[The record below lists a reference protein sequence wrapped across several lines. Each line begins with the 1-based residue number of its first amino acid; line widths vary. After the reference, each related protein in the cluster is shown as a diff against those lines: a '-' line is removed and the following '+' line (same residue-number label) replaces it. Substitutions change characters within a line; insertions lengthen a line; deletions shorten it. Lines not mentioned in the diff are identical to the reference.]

1 MIISD
6 ISEATQV
13 REIRGLS
20 PTIAIHQKTVSNNPR
35 STVGTITEIYD
46 FYRLIYTS
54 IGVPHCP
61 NHPDTPLRKQTLQNI
76 VDHVS
81 IFGEGARFHI
91 LIPLRFTDGPPTFSE
106 VRSQV
111 TDLGFVRFQIAKNVY
126 SIADETEAKI
136 GKNDI
141 IYVIVDRLIK
151 KEDEDFLTRLK
162 DSLRVALEK

>member
-6 ISEATQV
+6 ISESTKV

-46 FYRLIYTS
+46 FYRLLYTS

-61 NHPDTPLRKQTLQNI
+61 NHPETSLRKQTLENI

-81 IFGEGARFHI
+81 TFGEGSKFHI
-91 LIPLRFTDGPPTFSE
+91 MIPLKFTEETVTLGE
-106 VRSQV
+106 LRSLV
-111 TDLGFVRFQIAKNVY
+111 TEKSFVRFQQGDVVY
-126 SIADETEAKI
+126 SIADT
-136 GKNDI
+136 
-141 IYVIVDRLIK
+141 
-151 KEDEDFLTRLK
+151 DE
-162 DSLRVALEK
+162 